1 VCRNVA
7 VGEEMNCVHAEGPV
21 VPCTLL
27 VINTVKWLELLIPW
41 LTSGN
46 KLIIHQ
52 TFRAEEN

>member
-1 VCRNVA
+1 MCRNIA
-7 VGEEMNCVHAEGPV
+7 VGEEMNRGPAEGPV

-27 VINTVKWLELLIPW
+27 VINTVTWLELLIPW
-41 LTSGN
+41 LTSVN

>member
-1 VCRNVA
+1 
-7 VGEEMNCVHAEGPV
+7 MNCVAAEGPV
-21 VPCTLL
+21 GPCTLL